1 MSPSTTELPLEL
13 TVLMPCLNEART
25 ISACVKEAREALAAA
40 GIPGEVLIADNGST
54 DGSQQLAL
62 DAGARVVPVAQ
73 KGYGNALR
81 GGIEAARGRF
91 VLMGDADQSYDFG
104 HLARFVERLRA
115 GDDLVMGN
123 RFLGG
128 IQDGAMPLKN
138 RYLGNPVLSA
148 LGRLLFQTPAR
159 DFHCG
164 LRAFSKDAYQRMD
177 LRTTGM
183 EFASEMVIKA
193 ALMRMRVSEV
203 PTVLRPDK
211 RGRPPHL
218 RPWRDGWRHL
228 RFMLL
233 FSPRWLFLIPGL
245 VLFLSGFAG
254 LCALLPGPLH
264 LGRITLDVHSM
275 LFCSTFVLL
284 GFQSMAFALLGKS
297 FAIRAGLR
305 PSDERF
311 DRLMSW
317 LSLETGL
324 LLGLGVLAVGLSLSA
339 YAVISWSS
347 SGFGPLDPLHALR
360 LVIPGGLCLSLGIEI
375 ILASFLLGVLRL
387 GTRPNQTA

>member
-1 MSPSTTELPLEL
+1 
-13 TVLMPCLNEART
+13 MPCLNEART